1 MIGDLFD
8 SPWKILIVAI
18 VIIVLFGSA
27 KLPAAAR
34 SLGRSMR
41 ILKSE
46 VSNLHEDDDE
56 ATSGQSP
63 AAAPAQLAA
72 AQAAP
77 APAPAAPAQP
87 ATQQAA
93 DQAWSATTQ
102 QVADQAGHQARID
115 SLEQQLQELKQSA
128 DKKAAV
134 SADQQPR

>member
-46 VSNLHEDDDE
+46 VSSMHDDE
-56 ATSGQSP
+56 DEAKSQSP
-63 AAAPAQLAA
+63 VAAPAQLA
-72 AQAAP
+72 
-77 APAPAAPAQP
+77 PAAPVAPVAQAQP
-87 ATQQAA
+87 TTQQV
-93 DQAWSATTQ
+93 DDAWSATTQ
-102 QVADQAGHQARID
+102 QVADNAGHQARID
-115 SLEQQLQELKQSA
+115 SLEQQLRELKESA

-134 SADQQPR
+134 PADQQPR

>member
-46 VSNLHEDDDE
+46 VSSMHDDE
-56 ATSGQSP
+56 DEAKSGQ
-63 AAAPAQLAA
+63 APAQLAA
-72 AQAAP
+72 AAPSAAAP
-77 APAPAAPAQP
+77 TPSAPFVQK
-87 ATQQAA
+87 TV
-93 DQAWSATTQ
+93 D
-102 QVADQAGHQARID
+102 QVAEDAAHQARID

-134 SADQQPR
+134 PADQQPR

>member
-46 VSNLHEDDDE
+46 VSSMHDDEDDE
-56 ATSGQSP
+56 AKNGQSP
-63 AAAPAQLAA
+63 VAAPAQL
-72 AQAAP
+72 AAP
-77 APAPAAPAQP
+77 APAPAAPF
-87 ATQQAA
+87 TQKTV
-93 DQAWSATTQ
+93 D
-102 QVADQAGHQARID
+102 QVAEDAGHQARID

-134 SADQQPR
+134 PADQQPR

>member
-46 VSNLHEDDDE
+46 VSSMHDDE
-56 ATSGQSP
+56 DEAKGQSP
-63 AAAPAQLAA
+63 VAAPAQLTAT
-72 AQAAP
+72 AP
-77 APAPAAPAQP
+77 APAPAAPA
-87 ATQQAA
+87 ATEEAWQATS
-93 DQAWSATTQ
+93 QH
-102 QVADQAGHQARID
+102 VAEGAAHQARID
-115 SLEQQLQELKQSA
+115 SLEQQLQELKDSA
-128 DKKAAV
+128 SKKAAV

>member
-46 VSNLHEDDDE
+46 VSSMHDDEDE
-56 ATSGQSP
+56 ATKDQAP
-63 AAAPAQLAA
+63 APAQLAA
-72 AQAAP
+72 A
-77 APAPAAPAQP
+77 APAPAAPAAPVADDAWQ
-87 ATQQAA
+87 AT
-93 DQAWSATTQ
+93 SQ
-102 QVADQAGHQARID
+102 QVSEGAAHQARID
-115 SLEQQLQELKQSA
+115 SLEQQLQELKDSA

-134 SADQQPR
+134 PADQQPR

>member
-46 VSNLHEDDDE
+46 VSSMHDDE
-56 ATSGQSP
+56 DEASAQP
-63 AAAPAQLAA
+63 VAAAPAQLAA
-72 AQAAP
+72 P
-77 APAPAAPAQP
+77 APVAPQRTVDEVVGD
-87 ATQQAA
+87 AT
-93 DQAWSATTQ
+93 
-102 QVADQAGHQARID
+102 HQARID
-115 SLEQQLQELKQSA
+115 SLEQQLRDLKDSA

-134 SADQQPR
+134 PADQQPR

>member
-46 VSNLHEDDDE
+46 VSNLHEDDE

-63 AAAPAQLAA
+63 VAAPAQLAA
-72 AQAAP
+72 TAPAP

-87 ATQQAA
+87 TTQQ

-102 QVADQAGHQARID
+102 QVADQAAHQARID
-115 SLEQQLQELKQSA
+115 SLEQQIQELKQSA
-128 DKKAAV
+128 GNKASV
-134 SADQQPR
+134 SADQQPG

>member
-46 VSNLHEDDDE
+46 VSSMHDDE
-56 ATSGQSP
+56 DEAKSQSP
-63 AAAPAQLAA
+63 VAAPAQLA
-72 AQAAP
+72 
-77 APAPAAPAQP
+77 PAAPVAPVAQ
-87 ATQQAA
+87 TQPTTEQV
-93 DQAWSATTQ
+93 DDAWSATTQ
-102 QVADQAGHQARID
+102 QVADNAGHQARID
-115 SLEQQLQELKQSA
+115 SLEQQLRELKESA
-128 DKKAAV
+128 GKKAAV
-134 SADQQPR
+134 PADQQPR

>member
-46 VSNLHEDDDE
+46 VSNLHEDEDE
-56 ATSGQSP
+56 DEDKSGQSP
-63 AAAPAQLAA
+63 VAAPAQL
-72 AQAAP
+72 AAP

-87 ATQQAA
+87 TAQQ

-102 QVADQAGHQARID
+102 QVAGQAAHQARID
-115 SLEQQLQELKQSA
+115 SLEQQIQELKQSA
-128 DKKAAV
+128 DTKAAV

>member
-1 MIGDLFD
+1 MLGDLFD

-46 VSNLHEDDDE
+46 VSTMHDDE
-56 ATSGQSP
+56 DEAKSGQSP
-63 AAAPAQLAA
+63 VAAPAQLTAA
-72 AQAAP
+72 AATPAP
-77 APAPAAPAQP
+77 APAPAP
-87 ATQQAA
+87 
-93 DQAWSATTQ
+93 ATTQ
-102 QVADQAGHQARID
+102 EAAEQVAAQARLE
-115 SLEQQLQELKQSA
+115 SLEQQIREMKESA
-128 DKKAAV
+128 GNKAAV

>member
-46 VSNLHEDDDE
+46 VSSMHDDE
-56 ATSGQSP
+56 DEAKSGQ
-63 AAAPAQLAA
+63 APAQLASA
-72 AQAAP
+72 APAQAAP
-77 APAPAAPAQP
+77 F
-87 ATQQAA
+87 TQQTVDQVSVDPVAENAA
-93 DQAWSATTQ
+93 
-102 QVADQAGHQARID
+102 HQARID
-115 SLEQQLQELKQSA
+115 SLEQQLQELKQSGS
-128 DKKAAV
+128 KKAAV
-134 SADQQPR
+134 PADQQPR

>member
-46 VSNLHEDDDE
+46 VSSMHDDE
-56 ATSGQSP
+56 DEAKSQSP
-63 AAAPAQLAA
+63 MAAPAQLA
-72 AQAAP
+72 
-77 APAPAAPAQP
+77 PAAPVAPVAQAQP
-87 ATQQAA
+87 TTEQV
-93 DQAWSATTQ
+93 DDAWSATTQ
-102 QVADQAGHQARID
+102 QVADNAGHQARID
-115 SLEQQLQELKQSA
+115 SLEQQLRELKESA

-134 SADQQPR
+134 PADQQPR

>member
-46 VSNLHEDDDE
+46 VSSMHDDE
-56 ATSGQSP
+56 DEAKSQSP
-63 AAAPAQLAA
+63 VAAPAQLAA
-72 AQAAP
+72 TAP
-77 APAPAAPAQP
+77 VPAPAATAAP
-87 ATQQAA
+87 AT
-93 DQAWSATTQ
+93 DEAWQATTQ
-102 QVADQAGHQARID
+102 HVAENAAHQARID

>member
-46 VSNLHEDDDE
+46 VSSMHDDE
-56 ATSGQSP
+56 DEAKDQSP
-63 AAAPAQLAA
+63 VAAPAQLTATA
-72 AQAAP
+72 PAP
-77 APAPAAPAQP
+77 APAPAAPA
-87 ATQQAA
+87 ATDEAWQAT
-93 DQAWSATTQ
+93 SQ
-102 QVADQAGHQARID
+102 QVAEGAAHQARID
-115 SLEQQLQELKQSA
+115 SLEQQLHELKGSA

>member
-46 VSNLHEDDDE
+46 VSSMHDDE
-56 ATSGQSP
+56 DEANGQSP
-63 AAAPAQLAA
+63 VAAPAQLTAT
-72 AQAAP
+72 AP
-77 APAPAAPAQP
+77 APAPAAPPAP
-87 ATQQAA
+87 ATDEAWQAT
-93 DQAWSATTQ
+93 SQ
-102 QVADQAGHQARID
+102 QVAEGAAHQARID
-115 SLEQQLQELKQSA
+115 SLEQQLQELKDSA
-128 DKKAAV
+128 SKKAAV

>member
-1 MIGDLFD
+1 MLGDLFD

-46 VSNLHEDDDE
+46 VSSMHDDE
-56 ATSGQSP
+56 DEARSGQSP
-63 AAAPAQLAA
+63 VAAPAQLAA
-72 AQAAP
+72 AAATPAP
-77 APAPAAPAQP
+77 APAPA
-87 ATQQAA
+87 
-93 DQAWSATTQ
+93 TTQ
-102 QVADQAGHQARID
+102 EAAEQVAAQARLE
-115 SLEQQLQELKQSA
+115 SLEQQIREMKESA
-128 DKKAAV
+128 DHKAAV

>member
-46 VSNLHEDDDE
+46 VSSMHDDE
-56 ATSGQSP
+56 DKDGQSP
-63 AAAPAQLAA
+63 VAAPAQLTAT
-72 AQAAP
+72 AP
-77 APAPAAPAQP
+77 APQRTIDEVPAPQRTIDEVVDGAA
-87 ATQQAA
+87 
-93 DQAWSATTQ
+93 
-102 QVADQAGHQARID
+102 HQARID
-115 SLEQQLQELKQSA
+115 NLEQQLRDLKDSA

>member
-34 SLGRSMR
+34 SLGKSMR
-41 ILKSE
+41 ILKTE
-46 VSNLHEDDDE
+46 VSSLHGDEDE
-56 ATSGQSP
+56 SKESP
-63 AAAPAQLAA
+63 VAAPAQLAA
-72 AQAAP
+72 TAP
-77 APAPAAPAQP
+77 APVPTPGPVAPAANAG
-87 ATQQAA
+87 
-93 DQAWSATTQ
+93 WESTTE
-102 QVADQAGHQARID
+102 QVADDVAHKARID
-115 SLEQQLQELKQSA
+115 SLEQQLRELKESA